1 MNLREMSELLGHRFI
16 DENQAISN
24 LAYDSRQV
32 EPGGVFFAIK
42 GQDQD
47 GHMYIDKA
55 IEKGAIAIVGEE
67 DLTLDVPYFQVFN
80 TKKALAVV
88 SNEFYQKPS
97 KDISLVGVIGT
108 NGKTTITYL
117 IQHVFE
123 CLGVDSGLI
132 GTNGSWVGQKIKA
145 SRTTPMSLDLND
157 LLKEGVKNNLPYLV
171 MEVSSHGIKENRV
184 DQIQFDRLVFTN
196 ITPEHLD
203 YHKTFE
209 DYLFTKMRPF
219 IQFSD
224 YDEDKV
230 AIINCDDEHADY
242 FIGATNG
249 HLLTYGCQA
258 KADLFAKDIVYTLE
272 RTEFSLYI
280 KGEFMTRMAIPLF
293 GKYNVYNVLSVLAYF
308 YSLGYNPL
316 KIIPFIEN
324 VSSIEGRFEYLKT
337 KDGVTVVIDYAH
349 NPDAIFQVLTCLNVI
364 AKGQII
370 TVLGAGH
377 KTFED
382 YLFTKMRPF
391 IQFSDYDEDK
401 VAIINCDDEH
411 ADYFIGATN
420 GHLLTYGCQA
430 KADLFAKDIVYTLER
445 TEFSLYIK
453 GEFMT
458 RMAIPLF
465 GKYNVYNVL
474 SVLAYFYS
482 LGYNPLKIIPFIENV
497 SSIEGRFEYL
507 KTKDGVTVVIDYA
520 HNPDAIFQVLTCL
533 NVIAKGQIITVLGA
547 GGNRDKAKRKIMGKH
562 ATRLSDHVVF
572 TSDNPRNEDP
582 LSIIYD
588 LLSGTSSVNYTVI
601 VDREKAI
608 EAAIKKAKPDDL
620 VVVLGKG
627 HEKTQN
633 INGKIVPFNDK
644 IVVEEVIRKRGK

>member
-1 MNLREMSELLGHRFI
+1 MNLHEMSALLGHTFKG
-16 DENQAISN
+16 EKKVISQ

-32 EPGGVFFAIK
+32 EAGSVFFAIR

-47 GHMYIDKA
+47 GHQYIEKA

-67 DLTLDVPYFQVFN
+67 DLTLEVPYFQVFN
-80 TKKALAVV
+80 TKKALAIV
-88 SNEFYQKPS
+88 SNVFFGKPS

-132 GTNGSWVGQKIKA
+132 GTNGSWVGQKKKA
-145 SRTTPMSLDLND
+145 THTTPMSVDLND
-157 LLKEGVKNNLPYLV
+157 LLQEGVKHNLPYLV

-184 DQIQFDRLVFTN
+184 DQIQFDRLIFTN

-219 IQFSD
+219 IQLSD

-230 AIINCDDEHADY
+230 AIINCDDEHATD

-249 HLLTYGCQA
+249 KILTYGCQA
-258 KADLFAKDIVYTLE
+258 RADLFAEDIVYKLE
-272 RTEFSLYI
+272 RTEFSLYV
-280 KGEFMTRMAIPLF
+280 KGEYVTRMAIPLF

-308 YSLGYNPL
+308 YSLGYDLL
-316 KIIPFIEN
+316 KIVSYIEN
-324 VSSIEGRFEYLKT
+324 VSSIEGRFEYIKT
-337 KDGVTVVIDYAH
+337 NDDITVVIDYAH

-364 AKGQII
+364 A
-370 TVLGAGH
+370 
-377 KTFED
+377 
-382 YLFTKMRPF
+382 
-391 IQFSDYDEDK
+391 
-401 VAIINCDDEH
+401 
-411 ADYFIGATN
+411 
-420 GHLLTYGCQA
+420 
-430 KADLFAKDIVYTLER
+430 
-445 TEFSLYIK
+445 
-453 GEFMT
+453 
-458 RMAIPLF
+458 
-465 GKYNVYNVL
+465 
-474 SVLAYFYS
+474 
-482 LGYNPLKIIPFIENV
+482 
-497 SSIEGRFEYL
+497 
-507 KTKDGVTVVIDYA
+507 DG
-520 HNPDAIFQVLTCL
+520 N
-533 NVIAKGQIITVLGA
+533 IITVLGA
-547 GGNRDKAKRKIMGKH
+547 GGNRDKAKRKIMGRH
-562 ATRLSDHVVF
+562 ATRLSDHVFF

-601 VDREKAI
+601 VDRAKAI
-608 EAAIKKAKPDDL
+608 EAAIKKAKPNDL

-633 INGKIVPFNDK
+633 INGKIVPFSDK
-644 IVVEEVIRKRGK
+644 IVVEEVIRKRGI

>member
-1 MNLREMSELLGHRFI
+1 MNLHEMSALLGHTFKG
-16 DENQAISN
+16 EKQVISQ

-32 EPGGVFFAIK
+32 EAGSVFFAIR

-47 GHMYIDKA
+47 GHQYIEKA

-67 DLTLDVPYFQVFN
+67 DLTLEVPYFQVFN
-80 TKKALAVV
+80 TKKALAIV
-88 SNEFYQKPS
+88 SNVFFGKPS

-132 GTNGSWVGQKIKA
+132 GTNGSWVGQKKKA
-145 SRTTPMSLDLND
+145 THTTPMSVDLND
-157 LLKEGVKNNLPYLV
+157 LLQEGVKHNLPYLV

-184 DQIQFDRLVFTN
+184 DQIQFDRLIFTN

-219 IQFSD
+219 IQLSD

-230 AIINCDDEHADY
+230 AIINCDDEHATD

-249 HLLTYGCQA
+249 KILTYGCQA
-258 KADLFAKDIVYTLE
+258 RADLFAEDIVYTLE
-272 RTEFSLYI
+272 RTEFSLYV
-280 KGEFMTRMAIPLF
+280 KGEYVMRMAIPLF

-308 YSLGYNPL
+308 YSLGYDLL
-316 KIIPFIEN
+316 KIVSYIEN
-324 VSSIEGRFEYLKT
+324 VSSIEGRFEYIKT
-337 KDGVTVVIDYAH
+337 NDDITVVIDYAH

-364 AKGQII
+364 A
-370 TVLGAGH
+370 
-377 KTFED
+377 
-382 YLFTKMRPF
+382 
-391 IQFSDYDEDK
+391 
-401 VAIINCDDEH
+401 
-411 ADYFIGATN
+411 
-420 GHLLTYGCQA
+420 
-430 KADLFAKDIVYTLER
+430 
-445 TEFSLYIK
+445 
-453 GEFMT
+453 
-458 RMAIPLF
+458 
-465 GKYNVYNVL
+465 
-474 SVLAYFYS
+474 
-482 LGYNPLKIIPFIENV
+482 
-497 SSIEGRFEYL
+497 
-507 KTKDGVTVVIDYA
+507 DG
-520 HNPDAIFQVLTCL
+520 N
-533 NVIAKGQIITVLGA
+533 IITVLGA
-547 GGNRDKAKRKIMGKH
+547 GGNRDKAKRKIMGRH
-562 ATRLSDHVVF
+562 ATRLSDHVFF

-601 VDREKAI
+601 VDRAKAI
-608 EAAIKKAKPDDL
+608 EAAIKKAKPNDL

-633 INGKIVPFNDK
+633 INGKIVPFSDK
-644 IVVEEVIRKRGK
+644 IVVEEVIRKRGI

>member
-1 MNLREMSELLGHRFI
+1 MNLVEMSDLLGIRFI
-16 DENQAISN
+16 GENQVISN
-24 LAYDSRQV
+24 LAYDSREI

-47 GHMYIDKA
+47 GHEYIEKA
-55 IEKGAIAIVGEE
+55 IENGAIAIVGEE
-67 DLTLDVPYFQVFN
+67 DLTFDIPYFQVFN

-88 SNEFYQKPS
+88 SNEYYETPS
-97 KDISLVGVIGT
+97 KDINLVGVIGT

-132 GTNGSWVGQKIKA
+132 GTNGSWVGQKKKA
-145 SRTTPMSLDLND
+145 THTPPMSLVLND
-157 LLKEGVKNNLPYLV
+157 LLKEGVKHNLPYLV

-184 DQIQFDRLVFTN
+184 DQIQFDRLIFTN

-219 IQFSD
+219 IQLSD
-224 YDEDKV
+224 YQEDKV

-249 HLLTYGCQA
+249 RILTYGC
-258 KADLFAKDIVYTLE
+258 KPHADLFAKDIVYTLE
-272 RTEFSLYI
+272 RTEFSLYV
-280 KGEFMTRMAIPLF
+280 KGEFVKRMSIPLF
-293 GKYNVYNVLSVLAYF
+293 GKYNVYNALSVLAYF
-308 YSLGYNPL
+308 YSLGYDPL
-316 KIIPFIEN
+316 KIVSFIEN

-337 KDGVTVVIDYAH
+337 QDGVTVVIDYAH

-364 AKGQII
+364 A
-370 TVLGAGH
+370 T
-377 KTFED
+377 
-382 YLFTKMRPF
+382 
-391 IQFSDYDEDK
+391 
-401 VAIINCDDEH
+401 
-411 ADYFIGATN
+411 
-420 GHLLTYGCQA
+420 
-430 KADLFAKDIVYTLER
+430 
-445 TEFSLYIK
+445 
-453 GEFMT
+453 
-458 RMAIPLF
+458 
-465 GKYNVYNVL
+465 
-474 SVLAYFYS
+474 
-482 LGYNPLKIIPFIENV
+482 
-497 SSIEGRFEYL
+497 
-507 KTKDGVTVVIDYA
+507 
-520 HNPDAIFQVLTCL
+520 
-533 NVIAKGQIITVLGA
+533 GQIITVLGA

-562 ATRLSDHVVF
+562 ATRLSDHVFF

-601 VDREKAI
+601 VDRAKAI
-608 EAAIKKAKPDDL
+608 EAAIKKAKPNDL

-644 IVVEEVIRKRGK
+644 IVVEEVIRKRGI

>member
-1 MNLREMSELLGHRFI
+1 MNLHEMSALLGHTFKG
-16 DENQAISN
+16 EKQVISQ

-32 EPGGVFFAIK
+32 EAGSVFFAIR

-47 GHMYIDKA
+47 GHQYIEKA

-67 DLTLDVPYFQVFN
+67 DLTLEVPYFQVFN
-80 TKKALAVV
+80 TKKALAIV
-88 SNEFYQKPS
+88 SNVFFGKPS

-132 GTNGSWVGQKIKA
+132 GTNGSWVGQKKKA
-145 SRTTPMSLDLND
+145 THTTPMSVDLND
-157 LLKEGVKNNLPYLV
+157 LLQEGVKHNLPYLV

-184 DQIQFDRLVFTN
+184 DQIQFDRLIFTN

-219 IQFSD
+219 IQLSD

-230 AIINCDDEHADY
+230 AIINCDDEHATD

-249 HLLTYGCQA
+249 KILTYGCQA
-258 KADLFAKDIVYTLE
+258 RADLFVEDIVYTLE
-272 RTEFSLYI
+272 RTEFSLYV
-280 KGEFMTRMAIPLF
+280 KGEYVTRMAIPLF

-308 YSLGYNPL
+308 YSLGYDLL
-316 KIIPFIEN
+316 KIVSYIEN
-324 VSSIEGRFEYLKT
+324 VSSIEGRFEYIKT
-337 KDGVTVVIDYAH
+337 NDDITVVIDYAH

-364 AKGQII
+364 A
-370 TVLGAGH
+370 
-377 KTFED
+377 
-382 YLFTKMRPF
+382 
-391 IQFSDYDEDK
+391 
-401 VAIINCDDEH
+401 
-411 ADYFIGATN
+411 
-420 GHLLTYGCQA
+420 
-430 KADLFAKDIVYTLER
+430 
-445 TEFSLYIK
+445 
-453 GEFMT
+453 
-458 RMAIPLF
+458 
-465 GKYNVYNVL
+465 
-474 SVLAYFYS
+474 
-482 LGYNPLKIIPFIENV
+482 
-497 SSIEGRFEYL
+497 
-507 KTKDGVTVVIDYA
+507 DG
-520 HNPDAIFQVLTCL
+520 N
-533 NVIAKGQIITVLGA
+533 IITVLGA
-547 GGNRDKAKRKIMGKH
+547 GGNRDKAKRKIMGRH
-562 ATRLSDHVVF
+562 ATRLSDHVFF

-601 VDREKAI
+601 VDRAKAI
-608 EAAIKKAKPDDL
+608 EAAIKKAKPNDL

-633 INGKIVPFNDK
+633 INGKIVPFSDK
-644 IVVEEVIRKRGK
+644 IVVEEVIRKRGI

>member
-370 TVLGAGH
+370 TVLGAG
-377 KTFED
+377 
-382 YLFTKMRPF
+382 
-391 IQFSDYDEDK
+391 
-401 VAIINCDDEH
+401 
-411 ADYFIGATN
+411 
-420 GHLLTYGCQA
+420 
-430 KADLFAKDIVYTLER
+430 
-445 TEFSLYIK
+445 
-453 GEFMT
+453 
-458 RMAIPLF
+458 
-465 GKYNVYNVL
+465 
-474 SVLAYFYS
+474 
-482 LGYNPLKIIPFIENV
+482 
-497 SSIEGRFEYL
+497 
-507 KTKDGVTVVIDYA
+507 
-520 HNPDAIFQVLTCL
+520 
-533 NVIAKGQIITVLGA
+533 
-547 GGNRDKAKRKIMGKH
+547 GNRDKAKRKIMGKH

>member
-1 MNLREMSELLGHRFI
+1 MNLHEMSALLGHTFKG
-16 DENQAISN
+16 EKQVISQ

-32 EPGGVFFAIK
+32 EAGSVFFAIR

-47 GHMYIDKA
+47 GHQYIEKA

-67 DLTLDVPYFQVFN
+67 DLTLEVPYFQVFN
-80 TKKALAVV
+80 TKKALAIV
-88 SNEFYQKPS
+88 SNVFFGKPS

-132 GTNGSWVGQKIKA
+132 GTNGSWVGQKKKA
-145 SRTTPMSLDLND
+145 THTTPMSVDLND
-157 LLKEGVKNNLPYLV
+157 LLQEGVKHNLPYLV

-184 DQIQFDRLVFTN
+184 DQIQFDRLIFTN

-219 IQFSD
+219 IQLSD

-230 AIINCDDEHADY
+230 AIINCDDEHATD

-249 HLLTYGCQA
+249 KILTYGCQA
-258 KADLFAKDIVYTLE
+258 RADLFAEDIVYTLE
-272 RTEFSLYI
+272 RTEFSLYV
-280 KGEFMTRMAIPLF
+280 KGEYVTRMAIPLF

-308 YSLGYNPL
+308 YSLGYDLL
-316 KIIPFIEN
+316 KIVSYIEN
-324 VSSIEGRFEYLKT
+324 VSSIEGRFEYIKT
-337 KDGVTVVIDYAH
+337 NDDITVVIDYAH

-364 AKGQII
+364 A
-370 TVLGAGH
+370 
-377 KTFED
+377 
-382 YLFTKMRPF
+382 
-391 IQFSDYDEDK
+391 
-401 VAIINCDDEH
+401 
-411 ADYFIGATN
+411 
-420 GHLLTYGCQA
+420 
-430 KADLFAKDIVYTLER
+430 
-445 TEFSLYIK
+445 
-453 GEFMT
+453 
-458 RMAIPLF
+458 
-465 GKYNVYNVL
+465 
-474 SVLAYFYS
+474 
-482 LGYNPLKIIPFIENV
+482 
-497 SSIEGRFEYL
+497 
-507 KTKDGVTVVIDYA
+507 DG
-520 HNPDAIFQVLTCL
+520 N
-533 NVIAKGQIITVLGA
+533 IITVLGA
-547 GGNRDKAKRKIMGKH
+547 GGNRDKAKRKIMGRH
-562 ATRLSDHVVF
+562 ATRLSDHVFF

-601 VDREKAI
+601 VDRAKAI
-608 EAAIKKAKPDDL
+608 EAAIKKAKPNDL

-633 INGKIVPFNDK
+633 INGNIVPFNDK
-644 IVVEEVIRKRGK
+644 IVVEEVIRKRGI

>member
-1 MNLREMSELLGHRFI
+1 MNLHEMSALLGHTFKG
-16 DENQAISN
+16 EKKVISQ

-32 EPGGVFFAIK
+32 EAGSVFFAIR

-47 GHMYIDKA
+47 GHQYIEKA

-67 DLTLDVPYFQVFN
+67 DLTLEVPYFQVFN
-80 TKKALAVV
+80 TKKALAIV
-88 SNEFYQKPS
+88 SNVFFGKPS

-132 GTNGSWVGQKIKA
+132 GTKGSWVGQKKKA
-145 SRTTPMSLDLND
+145 THTTPMSVDLND
-157 LLKEGVKNNLPYLV
+157 LLQEGVKHNLPYLV

-184 DQIQFDRLVFTN
+184 DQIQFDRLIFTN

-219 IQFSD
+219 IQLSD

-230 AIINCDDEHADY
+230 AIINCDDEHATD

-249 HLLTYGCQA
+249 KILTYGCQA
-258 KADLFAKDIVYTLE
+258 RADLFAEDIVYTLE
-272 RTEFSLYI
+272 RTEFSLYV
-280 KGEFMTRMAIPLF
+280 KGEYVTRMAIPLF

-308 YSLGYNPL
+308 YSLGYDLL
-316 KIIPFIEN
+316 KIVSYIEN
-324 VSSIEGRFEYLKT
+324 VSSIEGRFEYIKT
-337 KDGVTVVIDYAH
+337 NDDITVVIDYAH

-364 AKGQII
+364 A
-370 TVLGAGH
+370 
-377 KTFED
+377 
-382 YLFTKMRPF
+382 
-391 IQFSDYDEDK
+391 
-401 VAIINCDDEH
+401 
-411 ADYFIGATN
+411 
-420 GHLLTYGCQA
+420 
-430 KADLFAKDIVYTLER
+430 
-445 TEFSLYIK
+445 
-453 GEFMT
+453 
-458 RMAIPLF
+458 
-465 GKYNVYNVL
+465 
-474 SVLAYFYS
+474 
-482 LGYNPLKIIPFIENV
+482 
-497 SSIEGRFEYL
+497 
-507 KTKDGVTVVIDYA
+507 DG
-520 HNPDAIFQVLTCL
+520 N
-533 NVIAKGQIITVLGA
+533 IITVLGA
-547 GGNRDKAKRKIMGKH
+547 GGNRDKAKRKIMGRH
-562 ATRLSDHVVF
+562 ATRLSDHVFF

-601 VDREKAI
+601 VDRAKAI
-608 EAAIKKAKPDDL
+608 EAAIKKAKPNDL

-633 INGKIVPFNDK
+633 INGKIVPFSDK
-644 IVVEEVIRKRGK
+644 IVVEEVIRKRGI

>member
-1 MNLREMSELLGHRFI
+1 MNLHEMSALLGHTFKG
-16 DENQAISN
+16 EKKVISQ

-32 EPGGVFFAIK
+32 EAGSVFFAIR

-47 GHMYIDKA
+47 GHQYIEKA

-67 DLTLDVPYFQVFN
+67 DLTLEVPYFQVFN
-80 TKKALAVV
+80 TKKALAIV
-88 SNEFYQKPS
+88 SNVFFGKPS

-132 GTNGSWVGQKIKA
+132 GTNGSWVGQKKKA
-145 SRTTPMSLDLND
+145 THTTPMSVDLND
-157 LLKEGVKNNLPYLV
+157 LLQEGVKHNLPYLV

-184 DQIQFDRLVFTN
+184 DQIQFDRLIFTN

-219 IQFSD
+219 IQLSD

-230 AIINCDDEHADY
+230 AIINCDDEHATD

-249 HLLTYGCQA
+249 KILTYGCQA
-258 KADLFAKDIVYTLE
+258 RADLFAEDIVYTLE
-272 RTEFSLYI
+272 RTEFSLYV
-280 KGEFMTRMAIPLF
+280 KGEYVTRMAIPLF

-308 YSLGYNPL
+308 YSLGYDLL
-316 KIIPFIEN
+316 KIVSYIEN
-324 VSSIEGRFEYLKT
+324 VSSIEGRFEYIKT
-337 KDGVTVVIDYAH
+337 NDDITVVIDYAH

-364 AKGQII
+364 A
-370 TVLGAGH
+370 
-377 KTFED
+377 
-382 YLFTKMRPF
+382 
-391 IQFSDYDEDK
+391 
-401 VAIINCDDEH
+401 
-411 ADYFIGATN
+411 N
-420 GHLLTYGCQA
+420 G
-430 KADLFAKDIVYTLER
+430 
-445 TEFSLYIK
+445 
-453 GEFMT
+453 
-458 RMAIPLF
+458 
-465 GKYNVYNVL
+465 N
-474 SVLAYFYS
+474 
-482 LGYNPLKIIPFIENV
+482 
-497 SSIEGRFEYL
+497 
-507 KTKDGVTVVIDYA
+507 
-520 HNPDAIFQVLTCL
+520 
-533 NVIAKGQIITVLGA
+533 IITVLGA
-547 GGNRDKAKRKIMGKH
+547 GGNRDKAKRKIMGRH
-562 ATRLSDHVVF
+562 ATRLSDHVFF

-601 VDREKAI
+601 VDRAKAI
-608 EAAIKKAKPDDL
+608 EAAIKKAKPNDL

-633 INGKIVPFNDK
+633 INGKIVPFSDK
-644 IVVEEVIRKRGK
+644 IVVEEVIRKRGI

>member
-1 MNLREMSELLGHRFI
+1 MNLREMSELLGYRFI

-47 GHMYIDKA
+47 GHEYIDKA
-55 IEKGAIAIVGEE
+55 IEKGAIAVVGEE

-88 SNEFYQKPS
+88 SNEFYQTPS

-184 DQIQFDRLVFTN
+184 DQIQFDRLIFTN

-224 YDEDKV
+224 YDQDKV

-249 HLLTYGCQA
+249 RLLTYGCQA
-258 KADLFAKDIVYTLE
+258 KADFFAKEIVYTLE
-272 RTEFSLYI
+272 RTEFSLYV

-316 KIIPFIEN
+316 QIVSFIEN

-337 KDGVTVVIDYAH
+337 EDGI
-349 NPDAIFQVLTCLNVI
+349 
-364 AKGQII
+364 
-370 TVLGAGH
+370 
-377 KTFED
+377 
-382 YLFTKMRPF
+382 
-391 IQFSDYDEDK
+391 
-401 VAIINCDDEH
+401 
-411 ADYFIGATN
+411 
-420 GHLLTYGCQA
+420 
-430 KADLFAKDIVYTLER
+430 
-445 TEFSLYIK
+445 
-453 GEFMT
+453 
-458 RMAIPLF
+458 
-465 GKYNVYNVL
+465 
-474 SVLAYFYS
+474 
-482 LGYNPLKIIPFIENV
+482 
-497 SSIEGRFEYL
+497 
-507 KTKDGVTVVIDYA
+507 TVVIDYA

-644 IVVEEVIRKRGK
+644 IVVEEVIRKRGI